1 MKRKKEQ
8 NKYKK
13 KKKTQSDIERNSN
26 KGFMKQ
32 NF

>member
-8 NKYKK
+8 KK
-13 KKKTQSDIERNSN
+13 KKKKQLDIERNSN

>member
-8 NKYKK
+8 KK
-13 KKKTQSDIERNSN
+13 KKKQLDIERNSN